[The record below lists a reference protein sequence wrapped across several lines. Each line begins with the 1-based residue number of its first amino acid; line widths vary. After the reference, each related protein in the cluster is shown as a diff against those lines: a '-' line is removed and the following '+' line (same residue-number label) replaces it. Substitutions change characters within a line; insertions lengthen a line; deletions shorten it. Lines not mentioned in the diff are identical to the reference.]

1 VRCFNHTIQLSARGL
16 LRLFSG
22 PTDRVDVDDGGDDN
36 DITDNLEVI
45 SEEDD
50 DNSDTD
56 LEAKA
61 NLSDKDDEEEEE
73 DTFEELDDRVQEQLL
88 EDTAV
93 VRTMLDKVRSPSYGL
108 CHSSLMFFQIRKFF
122 FAVIHSM
129 TIALPAWRKACVAN
143 NLPICLI
150 LCDVK
155 TCWNSTFD
163 MVKMAL
169 KYCAAVDDIT
179 ANKGL
184 KLHKYELDDDDWD
197 IVLDLLHLLK
207 VNI

>member
-1 VRCFNHTIQLSARGL
+1 
-16 LRLFSG
+16 
-22 PTDRVDVDDGGDDN
+22 
-36 DITDNLEVI
+36 
-45 SEEDD
+45 
-50 DNSDTD
+50 
-56 LEAKA
+56 
-61 NLSDKDDEEEEE
+61 
-73 DTFEELDDRVQEQLL
+73 
-88 EDTAV
+88 
-93 VRTMLDKVRSPSYGL
+93 
-108 CHSSLMFFQIRKFF
+108 QIRKFF

-207 VNI
+207 DVTLFFSQDTISTIMHVIPTMDRIDALLNNTAAEPLSLSVKHVLAFARQIINRYYSKTD